1 MLLHDVVM
9 PTLQSIS
16 RDPEPEVRKVAVET
30 LVYVA
35 EHCSPHWIS
44 SLVDLI
50 NQVGEWV
57 ESGPGLGLLWLPY
70 MRTYLCIYM
79 QVANL
84 CVANDE
90 HTSPESQMARRESGG
105 VGGGHQ
111 DTKVALFGLVNLFK
125 VRE

>member
-1 MLLHDVVM
+1 M
-9 PTLQSIS
+9 
-16 RDPEPEVRKVAVET
+16 ET

-57 ESGPGLGLLWLPY
+57 ESWPRIVMVTTHMY
-70 MRTYLCIYM
+70 VRTCINT

-84 CVANDE
+84 CVANDD

-105 VGGGHQ
+105 VGGGQQ